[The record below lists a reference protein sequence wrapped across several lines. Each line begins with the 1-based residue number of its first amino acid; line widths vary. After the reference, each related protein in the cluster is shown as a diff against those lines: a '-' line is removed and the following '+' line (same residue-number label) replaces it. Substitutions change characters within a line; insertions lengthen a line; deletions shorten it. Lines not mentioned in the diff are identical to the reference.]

1 MTHEACYSMNL
12 TDDFFLSSSFSGH
25 CSSRKLLVPRKDQL
39 YKTVS
44 KPRPIMAL
52 ASNKE
57 SGILVGERLYLG
69 MDFGTSG
76 ARYALIDKQ
85 GIIRSEGKREYPV
98 FMVRLFIYYY
108 CQIVHL

>member
-1 MTHEACYSMNL
+1 MVT
-12 TDDFFLSSSFSGH
+12 
-25 CSSRKLLVPRKDQL
+25 RKDQL
-39 YKTVS
+39 YKTVG